1 MPGVYPNLAAL
12 LALLVPA
19 LALLSPV
26 GGPAIL
32 YVLALLGLVAILHNA
47 VSRLEPFRWREL
59 SAALVLVGP
68 LLCMLTTSL
77 FQGVWSNSE
86 LEKVSR
92 FALALPA
99 YWLLLRVRRGLL
111 QNIQWSLL
119 VGAYGGALL
128 IITLLVWLGEWRGVV
143 SDHGGRY
150 NAVTFA
156 NLMLFFGLA
165 SLLTLNW
172 RMTPWPRIEAA
183 VKVAAA
189 AATVYGTVI
198 SQTRSSWMLL
208 PIFGLVLLLSV
219 RKWTLRRRVY
229 CAIATMV
236 ILVGGSVT
244 LWSFNDRMALAVQN
258 VQDFTQGG
266 NRDTSV
272 GIRLQLWEASWSIFR
287 ESPLV
292 GVGPSHFR
300 SELAKLGKR
309 GIVTKAVVDGYGEPH
324 NDFFGAMAGYGL
336 LGLLSMLALYLAPA
350 WVFLRRMASDD
361 RVIRT
366 GAQIGLL
373 FCLGYCA
380 FSLTEMM
387 FRNMRSVPI
396 YSVTLVLL
404 LALTAPRAPQAP
416 RAA

>member
-1 MPGVYPNLAAL
+1 
-12 LALLVPA
+12 
-19 LALLSPV
+19 
-26 GGPAIL
+26 
-32 YVLALLGLVAILHNA
+32 
-47 VSRLEPFRWREL
+47 
-59 SAALVLVGP
+59 
-68 LLCMLTTSL
+68 MLTTSL